1 MPNVTPH
8 PIHVINPSLTGK
20 GIRYFR
26 LASWLLLL
34 PVVLYIYFHRA
45 DAVRAGLQNA
55 MSASLVLGYAVY
67 LLMGCIRGF
76 TLIPSTN
83 LVLLGIPFLPP
94 LPLFVLTLIGILV
107 SSVSIYYFS
116 ESLHLDEFFSEH
128 HGPRLARL
136 QQMMQR
142 HQMPII
148 IGWSFFPLAPTDLIC
163 YVCGVLKV
171 DIVRFVVAVLVGEGA
186 ICAIYIFLGDRLMEL
201 IR

>member
-1 MPNVTPH
+1 MPHISPN
-8 PIHVINPSLTGK
+8 PIRVINPSLTGK
-20 GIRYFR
+20 RIRYFR

-34 PVVLYIYFHRA
+34 PVFLYIGFYRA
-45 DAVRAGLQNA
+45 DALRDGVQNA

-67 LLMGCIRGF
+67 LLLGCVRGF

-94 LPLFVLTLIGILV
+94 LPLFVLTVIGILV

-116 ESLHLDEFFSEH
+116 ESLHLDEFFNEH
-128 HGPRLARL
+128 HASRMGRL
-136 QQMMQR
+136 QQVLQR
-142 HQMPII
+142 HPMPII

-171 DIVRFVVAVLVGEGA
+171 DVARFVAAVLIGEGS
-186 ICAIYIFLGDRLMEL
+186 ICAVYIFLGDRLL
-201 IR
+201 GLLR